1 MEATCTG
8 AGVTGASVLGVLG
21 ALAALVVVAG
31 AGVGVGTETGAVVV
45 AEAAEEVFFAILLLV
60 YTLIGEVF
68 LSIFRQY
75 ILYCLYVLKNVFN
88 YRLKIM
94 NIK

>member
-31 AGVGVGTETGAVVV
+31 AGVGTGTGAGVV
-45 AEAAEEVFFAILLLV
+45 AEAAEEVFFAILLLW

-75 ILYCLYVLKNVFN
+75 ILY
-88 YRLKIM
+88 
-94 NIK
+94 